1 MTVAAHPVI
10 ESDVRRVW
18 GAVRFVDAASASTI
32 ESPLDVRAPGARWRR
47 NPSHLHVLTQ
57 LDAPPVRRAEFEARE
72 SAFEPVPPV
81 APLALSVQVSDPA
94 GHYLPRAFQ
103 LDLPRADLPAGPQ
116 APRFQALQVVLDA
129 ASAAPLLPTW
139 AVLRISLRHNGQSAP
154 QAALRLQ
161 RPGGGAVLGRG
172 SSDARGEALVVAA
185 GIPMLSAGA
194 GALVVQR
201 EVDAELVI
209 SFDPVADP
217 AVPIDPDALALRA
230 GVVRLTVAHRLASGR
245 IDTLHI
251 DLP

>member
-1 MTVAAHPVI
+1 MTMAAHQVI

-18 GAVRFVDAASASTI
+18 GAVRFVDAASARTI
-32 ESPLDVRAPGARWRR
+32 EGPLDVRAPGARWQR
-47 NPSHLHVLTQ
+47 NQSHLHVLTQ
-57 LDAPPVRRAEFEARE
+57 LDAPPARRVGFAAFE
-72 SAFEPVPPV
+72 SAFEPVPVV
-81 APLALSVQVSDPA
+81 APLALSAQVSDPA
-94 GHYLPRAFQ
+94 GHYLPRSFQ

-116 APRFQALQVVLDA
+116 APRFQPLNVVLDV

-139 AVLRISLRHNGQSAP
+139 AVLRVSLRHNGQPAHH
-154 QAALRLQ
+154 AALRLQ

-201 EVDAELVI
+201 EVDAELVV
-209 SFDPVADP
+209 SFDPAADP
-217 AVPIDPDALALRA
+217 AMPMDPDVLALRA
-230 GVVRLTVAHRLASGR
+230 GVVRVTIAHRLASGR
-245 IDTLHI
+245 TDTLHI

>member
-18 GAVRFVDAASASTI
+18 GAVRFVDAASARTI
-32 ESPLDVRAPGARWRR
+32 EGPLDVRAPGARWQR
-47 NPSHLHVLTQ
+47 NQSHLHVLAE
-57 LDAPPVRRAEFEARE
+57 LDALPARRSEFAAFE

-94 GHYLPRAFQ
+94 GHYLPRAFR

-116 APRFQALQVVLDA
+116 APRFQPLSVVLEAAAA
-129 ASAAPLLPTW
+129 ASLLPTW
-139 AVLRISLRHNGQSAP
+139 AVLRISLRHNGQPAP

-201 EVDAELVI
+201 EVDAELVV
-209 SFDPVADP
+209 SFDPAADP

-230 GVVRLTVAHRLASGR
+230 GVVRLTAAHRLASGR
-245 IDTLHI
+245 TDTLHI

>member
-18 GAVRFVDAASASTI
+18 GAVRFVDAASARAI
-32 ESPLDVRAPGARWRR
+32 EGPLDVRAPGARWQR

-57 LDAPPVRRAEFEARE
+57 LDTPPARRGEFAAHE

-94 GHYLPRAFQ
+94 GHYLPRSFQ
-103 LDLPRADLPAGPQ
+103 LDLPRADVPPGPQ
-116 APRFQALQVVLDA
+116 APRFQPLNVVLDA

-139 AVLRISLRHNGQSAP
+139 AVLRISLRHAGRPAP

-185 GIPMLSAGA
+185 GIPMLSAGE
-194 GALVVQR
+194 GLLVVQR

-209 SFDPVADP
+209 SFDPAADP
-217 AVPIDPDALALRA
+217 AVPSDPDALALRV
-230 GVVRLTVAHRLASGR
+230 GVLRLTLAHRLASGR
-245 IDTLHI
+245 TDNLHI
-251 DLP
+251 ELP